1 MCDREQL
8 ALMAAN
14 KFDRRRFGG
23 ALAAT
28 GGAAM
33 LGACTAGS
41 NGEATAE
48 ASTAAATMGGV
59 LTGEVAIPAPGGT
72 IGGWFY
78 HPSAGNHPAVIMW
91 PDIAGV
97 RPASKA
103 MGERLAREGYAV
115 LVPDPY
121 WRDAGHAM
129 FADFADFAGNGGF
142 AKVTP
147 WRNRFSAK
155 TVAEDTG
162 AIVAWLDRQG
172 VVNRAQPMGARGHC
186 MTGSWPIHAA
196 KASERIRA
204 AASMH
209 GGGLVTD
216 APDSPHRQLVG
227 AAVYHIAIAQND
239 DAKAPAEKSVLAD
252 ALKASGAAGEVEVYP
267 ADHGWTVPDSPA
279 YDKAQAERAYATF
292 LAMLRAVRDA

>member
-1 MCDREQL
+1 MCDRDQL
-8 ALMAAN
+8 ALMAASTLN
-14 KFDRRRFGG
+14 RRSFGS

-41 NGEATAE
+41 NNEAAAE

-59 LTGEVAIPAPGGT
+59 LAGEVAIPAPGGT

-115 LVPDPY
+115 IVPDPY
-121 WRDAGHAM
+121 WRDAGHAT

-142 AKVTP
+142 EKVAP
-147 WRNRFSAK
+147 WRARFNAG
-155 TVAEDTG
+155 TVAEDVK
-162 AIVAWLDRQG
+162 AIVGWLDQQD
-172 VVNRAQPMGARGHC
+172 VVDRSTPIGARGHC
-186 MTGSWPIHAA
+186 MTGAWPIHAV
-196 KASERIRA
+196 KASNRVRA

-216 APDSPHRQLVG
+216 APDSPHRQIIG
-227 AAVYHIAIAQND
+227 AGVYHIAIAQSD
-239 DAKAPAEKSVLAD
+239 DAKAPTEKTVLSD
-252 ALKASGAAGEVEVYP
+252 ALKAAGAIGVAEVYP

-279 YDKAQAERAYATF
+279 YDKTQAERAYATF
-292 LAMLRAVRDA
+292 LAMLQAMQNA

>member
-14 KFDRRRFGG
+14 KLDRRRFGG

-33 LGACTAGS
+33 LGACTVGS
-41 NGEATAE
+41 NGEAAGE
-48 ASTAAATMGGV
+48 ASTAAVGIGGV
-59 LTGEVAIPAPGGT
+59 LASEVAVPAPGGT

-78 HPSAGNHPAVIMW
+78 RPSAGKHPAVIMW

-115 LVPDPY
+115 IVPDPY
-121 WRDAGHAM
+121 WRDAGHAT
-129 FADFADFAGNGGF
+129 FADFADFAQNGGF
-142 AKVTP
+142 DKVAP
-147 WRNRFSAK
+147 WRKRFSAA
-155 TVAEDTG
+155 TVAEDS
-162 AIVAWLDRQG
+162 AALVAWLDGQDAVDG
-172 VVNRAQPMGARGHC
+172 DTPMGARGHC
-186 MTGSWPIHAA
+186 MTGSWPIHAV
-196 KASERIRA
+196 KASNRIRA

-216 APDSPHRQLVG
+216 TPDSPHRQLIG
-227 AAVYHIAIAQND
+227 AGVYHIAIAQND
-239 DAKAPAEKSVLAD
+239 DAKAPAEKTVLTD
-252 ALKASGAAGEVEVYP
+252 ALKASGAVGTVEVYP

-279 YDKAQAERAYATF
+279 YEKAQAERAYATF
-292 LAMLRAVRDA
+292 LAMLQSLANA